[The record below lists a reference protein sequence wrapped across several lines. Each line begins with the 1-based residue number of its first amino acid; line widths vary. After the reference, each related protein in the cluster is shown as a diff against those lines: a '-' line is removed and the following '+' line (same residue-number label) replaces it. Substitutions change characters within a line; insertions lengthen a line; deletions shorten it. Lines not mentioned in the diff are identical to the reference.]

1 MKRNASFSLF
11 WAVFLAVWLVPAL
24 ALAGNRQLMTEK
36 MAEQDMKRAI
46 MESVIGYKVRSE
58 SRLGLTEDPSYK
70 VETKAAAVIKG
81 IKVDK
86 MIYDKERDIA
96 LCFGHIDLG
105 DVVNVVGELVR
116 FKGVTVDGFGFGTM
130 TEAAR
135 PPLMALRAATLDAY
149 NQMAALLVGEKIL
162 SKSKMENFLLTED
175 INRSKVCAAIFGAYI
190 PNPGVNSPNRGW
202 GWDESGNAF
211 VKLELDP
218 RKVQDILGNLII
230 YKGAEVLEVTGRGS
244 QTDDLTPLQEGSGA
258 ASMIRD
264 SGSKTKYMNLDV
276 PTAPAPGAPGNTQT
290 GAGQAQ

>member
-1 MKRNASFSLF
+1 MKRDTAFPL
-11 WAVFLAVWLVPAL
+11 FLAVLLTAWLLPAL
-24 ALAGNRQLMTEK
+24 ALAGNRQLMSEK

-86 MIYDKERDIA
+86 MIYDKEKDIA

-105 DVVNVVGELVR
+105 DVVNVVGDLVR
-116 FKGVTVDGFGFGTM
+116 FQGVTVEGFGFGTM
-130 TEAAR
+130 TDAAR
-135 PPLMALRAATLDAY
+135 PPLMALRAAMLDAY

-162 SKSKMENFLLTED
+162 SKSKMENFLLTDD
-175 INRSKVCAAIFGAYI
+175 INRAKVCAAIFGAYI
-190 PNPGVNSPNRGW
+190 PNPGLGSPNRGW

-244 QTDDLTPLQEGSGA
+244 QVDDLTPLQEGSGA

-264 SGSKTKYMNLDV
+264 SGSKTRYMSLDV
-276 PTAPAPGAPGNTQT
+276 PTAPAPGAPENTQT
-290 GAGQAQ
+290 GSGQAQ

>member
-1 MKRNASFSLF
+1 MKRDTAFPL
-11 WAVFLAVWLVPAL
+11 FLAVLLAAWLLPAL
-24 ALAGNRQLMTEK
+24 ALAGNRQLMSEK

-86 MIYDKERDIA
+86 MIYDKEKDIA

-105 DVVNVVGELVR
+105 DVVNVVGDLVR
-116 FKGVTVDGFGFGTM
+116 FQGVTVEGFGFGTM
-130 TEAAR
+130 TDAAR
-135 PPLMALRAATLDAY
+135 PPLMALRAAMLDAY

-162 SKSKMENFLLTED
+162 SKSKMENFLLTDD
-175 INRSKVCAAIFGAYI
+175 INRAKVCAAIFGAYI
-190 PNPGVNSPNRGW
+190 PNPGLGSPNRGW

-230 YKGAEVLEVTGRGS
+230 YKGADILEVTGRGS
-244 QTDDLTPLQEGSGA
+244 QVDDLTPLQEGSGA

-264 SGSKTKYMNLDV
+264 SGSKTRYMSLDV
-276 PTAPAPGAPGNTQT
+276 PTAPAPGAPENTQT
-290 GAGQAQ
+290 GSGQAQ

>member
-1 MKRNASFSLF
+1 MKRNAAFSLF
-11 WAVFLAVWLVPAL
+11 WAVFLAAWLVPAL
-24 ALAGNRQLMTEK
+24 VLAGNRQLMTEK

-130 TEAAR
+130 TEAAK

-149 NQMAALLVGEKIL
+149 NQMAALLVGEKLL

-175 INRSKVCAAIFGAYI
+175 INRAKVCAAIFGAYI
-190 PNPGVNSPNRGW
+190 PNPGLSSPNRGW

-218 RKVQDILGNLII
+218 RKVQDILGNLIV
-230 YKGAEVLEVTGRGS
+230 YKGAEILEVTGRGS

-276 PTAPAPGAPGNTQT
+276 PTAPAPGTPGNTQT